1 MASIFDL
8 FKKIEKSE
16 AHSPVSKIIVGLG
29 NPGEKYTFTR
39 HNAGFLAIDYLTQ
52 KYGARCDKIKFKSLC
67 GEVTIGGVRAL
78 LMKPQTFMN
87 LSGEAVREA
96 AEFYKISPEDII
108 VISDDA
114 SFDVGKLRIRKS
126 GSAGGHNG
134 LKNIIEQ
141 LGSDKFPR
149 IKLGVGQ
156 KPHPDYDIADWVLA
170 RLPKELEPKFF
181 SVLEEV
187 PSILTLMLKGEIDK
201 AMCDFNGISK

>member
-16 AHSPVSKIIVGLG
+16 AHSPISKIIVGLG

-87 LSGEAVREA
+87 LSGEAIREA
-96 AEFYKISPEDII
+96 AEFYKIAPEDII